1 MHVTTDKNTHGAWA
15 LLPACSLPFS
25 CVHIIYVK
33 VGQNYNI
40 YTDKNTYGAWV
51 QLPACSLPF
60 SCVHIIYVQVG
71 QNYNIYTD
79 KNTWCVGSTACVL
92 FAFFLYAYA
101 KDVLAQ
107 PKDLPAEV
115 MCAYG

>member
-1 MHVTTDKNTHGAWA
+1 MVRGLYCLRT
-15 LLPACSLPFS
+15 LCLFS
-25 CVHIIYVK
+25 CVHISTISRLAKTTTY
-33 VGQNYNI
+33 I

-51 QLPACSLPF
+51 LLPARFLPF